1 MWMKS
6 TGRWGALLA
15 MVMALAGCSRE
26 PAAPKAAPDGGDA
39 RYTIV
44 ATVGM
49 VADIARNVA
58 GDRANV
64 RGIIGTGVD
73 PHLYKPTRNDVAALM
88 AADVILYSGL
98 LLEGRMVDTLAKMA
112 AGKPVQALT
121 EGLDESFL
129 LTLPGMA
136 GHHDPHVW
144 MDVGAW
150 IEAVKV
156 AAAFLSEYDPAGHE
170 QYAANAARFVA
181 ALTSLDA
188 YARTCIG
195 SIPEHSRVLVTA
207 HDAFNY
213 FGRAYGIEVR
223 GIQGISTESE
233 AGLDDIRRLVD
244 LIVERDVQAVFV
256 ESSVPAK
263 NVRAL
268 IEGAEA
274 RGHAV
279 RIGGELFSDAMGIE
293 GTYEGSYIGMLDHNV
308 TIITHALG
316 GEAPARGLNGR
327 LALPEGAAR

>member
-1 MWMKS
+1 MKS
-6 TGRWGALLA
+6 TGQWGALLTA
-15 MVMALAGCSRE
+15 ALALAGCSRQ
-26 PAAPKAAPDGGDA
+26 PAAPKAAPDGGNA

-49 VADIARNVA
+49 VADIARSVA
-58 GDRANV
+58 GERAEV
-64 RGIIGTGVD
+64 HGIIGTGVD

-88 AADVILYSGL
+88 TADVILYSGL

-112 AGKPVQALT
+112 AGRPVQAVT

-129 LTLPGMA
+129 LTLSGMA

-144 MDVGAW
+144 MDVRAW

-156 AAAFLSEYDPAGHE
+156 VEAFLSDHDPAGRG
-170 QYAANAARFVA
+170 QYAANAAGLVA
-181 ALTSLDA
+181 ALTNLDA
-188 YARTCIG
+188 YARTCIAT
-195 SIPEHSRVLVTA
+195 IPERSRVLVTA
-207 HDAFNY
+207 HDAFSY

-244 LIVERDVQAVFV
+244 LIVERGVQAVFV

-279 RIGGELFSDAMGIE
+279 RVGGELFSDAMGVE
-293 GTYEGSYIGMLDHNV
+293 GTYEGTYIGMLDHNV
-308 TIITHALG
+308 TIITRALG
-316 GEAPARGLNGR
+316 GEAPPRGLNGR
-327 LALPEGAAR
+327 LALAAEGER